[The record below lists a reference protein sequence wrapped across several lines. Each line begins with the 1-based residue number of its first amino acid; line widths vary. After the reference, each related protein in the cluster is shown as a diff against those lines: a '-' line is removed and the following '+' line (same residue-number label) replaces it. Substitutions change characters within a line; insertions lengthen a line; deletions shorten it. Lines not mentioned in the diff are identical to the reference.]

1 MSKSNSPG
9 QVPMTV
15 QPLQHGSTIPTPSL
29 PRQSNVNPK
38 TVATH
43 QNKRQ
48 RNEEAIRTVRVRE
61 GIRLELFKQAARSN
75 EALTVF
81 ASPRLTARSCGEVQ
95 HVRCTFRQSYL
106 RVAKRA
112 AMMAGRYAPTP
123 SGSTAIV
130 EDCAPCVHA

>member
-61 GIRLELFKQAARSN
+61 GIRLDSLSKQR
-75 EALTVF
+75 EAM
-81 ASPRLTARSCGEVQ
+81 
-95 HVRCTFRQSYL
+95 
-106 RVAKRA
+106 KR
-112 AMMAGRYAPTP
+112 
-123 SGSTAIV
+123 
-130 EDCAPCVHA
+130 